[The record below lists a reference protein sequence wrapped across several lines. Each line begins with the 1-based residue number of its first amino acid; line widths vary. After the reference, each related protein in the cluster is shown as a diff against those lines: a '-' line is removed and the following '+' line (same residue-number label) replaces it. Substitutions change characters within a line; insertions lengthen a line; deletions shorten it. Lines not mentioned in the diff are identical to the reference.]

1 MKLDIDKYLKVSDL
15 KSKSFKDIK
24 SEILYLKITSAVIV
38 GLLIFAYGLSF
49 FGILNIAFALIFTV
63 FLVINLYKLKKY
75 KEELKRRK

>member
-1 MKLDIDKYLKVSDL
+1 MKLNIDKYLKVSDL
-15 KSKSFKDIK
+15 KNKTSESIK
-24 SEILYLKITSAVIV
+24 SEILYLKLTSAVLI

-63 FLVINLYKLKKY
+63 FLAINLYKIKKY

>member
-1 MKLDIDKYLKVSDL
+1 MKPKIDKYLKVSDL
-15 KSKSFKDIK
+15 KNKSSKDIK
-24 SEILYLKITSAVIV
+24 SEISYLKITSAVIV